1 MLNKPFNMSSNQNT
15 VQYLSPNQKSWRRLR
30 KNKSALF
37 GMFIIFMSILVAV
50 FAYVLVPDKSPDAN
64 EQILEIETSEMGF
77 EIDMLKLRKNNK
89 TPKAN
94 FLTFLLNGR
103 ENPYKMMPIK
113 SHEIVGDQIIVH
125 KFEGRGEGEFDTLS
139 LVDVV
144 FPVENASG
152 IQLGES
158 ALEIQDVYGKKQ
170 TVPSL
175 SALQSQVLKE
185 NIVTKKYWLGTDK
198 FGRDNLSRLIL
209 GVRVSLAVGLV
220 AVLISLLIGIP
231 LGALAGFY
239 RKEPPLSSIWDIPA
253 FFIAVLTAGGTVYLF
268 TKMLFSNEASTILQV
283 LVIIGSFILFEFLLA
298 ALFLL
303 LRQVFDKTIGKVVN
317 WKFKF
322 PVDGVIMYVINV
334 FWAIPLLL
342 WVFALVLALGR
353 EFWQIFLAVGL
364 VMWVEIARVLRGQ
377 IFSIR
382 EQQFVEAAQTM
393 GFSDLRTIVKHVLPN
408 AAAPLIVITAANF
421 ASAIIIEAGLSFL
434 GIGVQPPKPSWG
446 TMLNEY
452 YGYVGTS
459 KAYLAILPG
468 FAIMILTLGFY
479 LIGNGIRDALDVKT

>member
-1 MLNKPFNMSSNQNT
+1 MSNPSNNNIESNKIE
-15 VQYLSPNQKSWRRLR
+15 YLSPNQKAWRRLR

-37 GMFIIFMSILVAV
+37 GMFIIAMAVFVAV
-50 FAYVLVPDKSPDAN
+50 FSYALIPDKSPDAN
-64 EQILEIETSEMGF
+64 DQLLEIETSEMGF
-77 EIDMLKLRKNNK
+77 EVDMLKVRKNDK
-89 TPKAN
+89 TPRPN
-94 FLTFLLNGR
+94 FLSFLISGR
-103 ENPYKMMPIK
+103 ENPYKMMPITE
-113 SHEIVGDQIIVH
+113 SEIVGDKIII
-125 KFEGRGEGEFDTLS
+125 KKYEGRGEGEFDTLS
-139 LVDVV
+139 LVNVV
-144 FPVENASG
+144 YPIKNAAS
-152 IQLGES
+152 IQLSDGATS
-158 ALEIQDVYGKKQ
+158 IQDVYGDQ
-170 TVPSL
+170 HSIASL
-175 SALQSQVLKE
+175 SALQAEVQKKH
-185 NIVTKKYWLGTDK
+185 ITKKKYLLGTDK
-198 FGRDNLSRLIL
+198 FGRDNLSRLVL

-239 RKEPPLSSIWDIPA
+239 RKEPPLSSIWDFPA
-253 FFIAVLTAGGTVYLF
+253 FLLAGLGAGGAVYLF

-283 LVIIGSFILFEFLLA
+283 FVIISSFILFEFLLA
-298 ALFLL
+298 GLF
-303 LRQVFDKTIGKVVN
+303 VFIRKAFAASIGRVVD
-317 WKFKF
+317 WKFRF
-322 PVDGVIMYVINV
+322 PVDGVIMYIINV

-382 EQQFVEAAQTM
+382 EQQYVEAAQTM
-393 GFSDLRTIVKHVLPN
+393 GFTDFRTILKHVLPN

-459 KAYLAILPG
+459 KAYLAVLPG
-468 FAIMILTLGFY
+468 LAIMILTLGFY